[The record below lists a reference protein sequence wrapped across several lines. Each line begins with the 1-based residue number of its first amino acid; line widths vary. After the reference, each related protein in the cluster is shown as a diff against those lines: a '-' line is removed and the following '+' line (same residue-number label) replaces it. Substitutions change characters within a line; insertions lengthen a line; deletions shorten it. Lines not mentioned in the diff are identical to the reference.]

1 GEICKKVIN
10 TSSETVFARKY
21 MLKKTKLLNLLRKG
35 EGDTMGNKSKHK
47 TKRILVAT
55 ATLTIIASG
64 MASSSDV
71 FAE

>member
-1 GEICKKVIN
+1 
-10 TSSETVFARKY
+10 
-21 MLKKTKLLNLLRKG
+21 
-35 EGDTMGNKSKHK
+35 MGNKSKHK

-71 FAE
+71 FAEETQQQKVYRHHCKVKSQLNQKIEYLQSQEKGC